1 MKFTGEVSLGALI
14 QIIMFLAAIVG
25 VSLKMGKIEQKVD
38 MMWRWFENH
47 VLSASERED
56 ARRASAGGD

>member
-1 MKFTGEVSLGALI
+1 MKFTGEISLGALI
-14 QIIMFLAAIVG
+14 QIIMFLGSIVA
-25 VSLKMGKIEQKVD
+25 VALKIGRIEQRVD
-38 MMWRWFENH
+38 MMWRWFEKH

>member
-14 QIIMFLAAIVG
+14 QILMFLAAIVG
-25 VSLKMGKIEQKVD
+25 ISLKIGRIEQRVD
-38 MMWRWFENH
+38 MMWRWFERH

-56 ARRASAGGD
+56 ARRAAAGD